1 VCVNNNGMHSVFSKS
16 WFMYMYGATKCCS
29 EGVPIYNH
37 SNNFD
42 PTWKLVV
49 LMISQQLYV
58 NYF

>member
-1 VCVNNNGMHSVFSKS
+1 
-16 WFMYMYGATKCCS
+16 MYMYGATKCCS